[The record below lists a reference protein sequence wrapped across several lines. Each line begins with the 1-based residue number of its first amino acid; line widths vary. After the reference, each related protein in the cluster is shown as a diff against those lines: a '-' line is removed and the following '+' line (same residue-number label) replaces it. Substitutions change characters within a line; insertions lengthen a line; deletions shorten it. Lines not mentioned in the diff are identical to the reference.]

1 MLFSQSSPKFLV
13 ALDNTKTVPLSL
25 VGPVSALIH
34 YRFYDCKDNVVIA
47 GQFKAGQGAN
57 PAIGSVG
64 VVEYVEEDRV
74 EVVVNDNG
82 QKAELK
88 DVVKELKKVTYR
100 LSFVFVFLSHRDI
113 VQVHPYEET
122 AYFIQ
127 SVVLGD
133 NINY

>member
-1 MLFSQSSPKFLV
+1 
-13 ALDNTKTVPLSL
+13 
-25 VGPVSALIH
+25 VGPVSALIR

-57 PAIGSVG
+57 PAIGLVG

-88 DVVKELKKVTYR
+88 DVVKELKKVTYW
-100 LSFVFVFLSHRDI
+100 LSFVFLSHRDI